1 MPRRAPT
8 IKPSILNAKTR
19 STVQRGGL
27 PARSSRRLIRS
38 ACPLGLIRRPR
49 PDSRPRAGTSTRLL
63 NGCSRSSRIDCGAV
77 WIAWTAASDRPTC
90 ARSDVMTPIVASRR
104 TTPRK
109 MPPSP
114 TKSISWSLMSDLH
127 LNDLAEPQRPDGDV
141 DDEEHEEHDSEGVGP
156 QRRDVFV
163 SDQHEVEEEQRRQ
176 TSEDPRRQP
185 AFGGQHAHLPAKSFP
200 LAQGGG
206 DGGQDLGEVATHFA
220 LDADGHDDPLEVH
233 AAHPLR
239 DAFEGVLD
247 GHTKPGLHER
257 AVELARDR
265 LRALPNDGVNALR
278 EGVAG
283 DQPAR
288 HQLEGVGHPL
298 QEGAGTPT
306 LLERQIAP
314 GRHEPDG

>member
-1 MPRRAPT
+1 MPSRAPT

-114 TKSISWSLMSDLH
+114 TMSISWSLMSDLH
-127 LNDLAEPQRPDGDV
+127 LDDLAKPDRADGDV
-141 DDEEHEEHDSEGVGP
+141 DDEEHEQYDAQRIGP
-156 QRRDVFV
+156 QGRHVFV
-163 SDQHEVEEEQRRQ
+163 AHQQQVHEEQRGKA
-176 TSEDPRRQP
+176 TED
-185 AFGGQHAHLPAKSFP
+185 
-200 LAQGGG
+200 
-206 DGGQDLGEVATHFA
+206 
-220 LDADGHDDPLEVH
+220 
-233 AAHPLR
+233 
-239 DAFEGVLD
+239 
-247 GHTKPGLHER
+247 
-257 AVELARDR
+257 
-265 LRALPNDGVNALR
+265 
-278 EGVAG
+278 
-283 DQPAR
+283 
-288 HQLEGVGHPL
+288 
-298 QEGAGTPT
+298 
-306 LLERQIAP
+306 
-314 GRHEPDG
+314 